1 MKNLTIRAIDRMI
14 EDLERA
20 ERVDDRSEKYKMAA
34 AAYLKIPSDQFETIQ
49 TTYWAV
55 VTDALLVVVVLQAQ
69 E

>member
-34 AAYLKIPSDQFETIQ
+34 AAYLKN
-49 TTYWAV
+49 YA
-55 VTDALLVVVVLQAQ
+55 DALEDRGKTRVRISQ
-69 E
+69 EEKN

>member
-34 AAYLKIPSDQFETIQ
+34 VAYLKN
-49 TTYWAV
+49 YA
-55 VTDALLVVVVLQAQ
+55 DALEDREKTRVRISQ
-69 E
+69 EKN